1 MDKIKE
7 LEKQIK
13 EIQKATEKKV
23 KELQEE
29 IDKLKNDNSIPR
41 RRYYNYI
48 DIDLDGN
55 FYVNT
60 YYNGITTKYY
70 DNWNYFLSEVNA
82 SNFLNTLNELK
93 KLQHYHDIYCPEYVP
108 DWNNKNKEK
117 WYIIF
122 DESPKK
128 YCYGYVL
135 SFHKTT
141 IYFDSKETVKKICDE
156 LNKNL

>member
-1 MDKIKE
+1 MDKIEE

-13 EIQKATEKKV
+13 EIQETTEKKV

-41 RRYYNYI
+41 RECYNYI

-55 FYVNT
+55 FYVDT
-60 YYNGITTKYY
+60 DYDGITTKYY
-70 DNWNYFLSEVNA
+70 DNWNYFLSEVNV

-93 KLQHYHDIYCPEYVP
+93 ELQHYHDIYCPEYVP
-108 DWNNKNKEK
+108 DWNNTNEKK
-117 WYIIF
+117 WYIEF
-122 DESPKK
+122 NTSAKK
-128 YCYGYVL
+128 YCYNGAFNLYR
-135 SFHKTT
+135 TT
-141 IYFDSKETVKKICDE
+141 IYFDSEETAKRVCDE